1 MFERLAGAL
10 PVGRVG
16 VAQDVAEAI
25 VFLMTSGFTTGTVL
39 HVEGG
44 HDLAAP

>member
-1 MFERLAGAL
+1 MFDRLAAAF

-16 VAQDVAEAI
+16 TADDVAEAI
-25 VFLMTSGFTTGTVL
+25 VFLLRSGFTTGTVL

-44 HDLAAP
+44 HGLAAP